1 MMPETTYPNYST
13 QFLSAPIQ
21 RDMPVSAQINQH
33 KQDEITHQ
41 APKITPHPL
50 DQSTQLLGYMY
61 ECLMDLKLMVK
72 KCEQEPSMR
81 QHSLVRLNKIIDN
94 MGKQILMDIPEEV
107 DKIMM

>member
-13 QFLSAPIQ
+13 QFLSSPIQ
-21 RDMPVSAQINQH
+21 RDMPVSAQINQI
-33 KQDEITHQ
+33 KQDDLNNR

-61 ECLMDLKLMVK
+61 ECLMDFKLMVK
-72 KCEQEPSMR
+72 KCEMEPSIKPH
-81 QHSLVRLNKIIDN
+81 QLKRLNQIIDN